1 MKPDPIERALA
12 AYAQESLPAC
22 PDRLTSDVWREIDRR
37 RRESVWTRV
46 FPLLDWHELFREP
59 RLALSAVGLALAV
72 GLVPAFLQAK
82 PVPDTRLARESLHFE
97 VFSSKAPLAML
108 AGIDPASSRG
118 QP

>member
-1 MKPDPIERALA
+1 MKPDPIERALG

-22 PDRLTSDVWREIDRR
+22 QDRLISDVWREIDSRR
-37 RRESVWTRV
+37 RQSVWTRL
-46 FPLLDWHELFREP
+46 FPILDWHELFREP

-82 PVPDTRLARESLHFE
+82 PVADTRLARDSLHFE
-97 VFSSKAPLAML
+97 VFSSQTPLAML
-108 AGIDPASSRG
+108 ARIDPVSHRS